1 MIKIYG
7 TPHTRTS
14 RVLWSLEE
22 AGADYDFIHIQLG
35 KGEGRQEPYLKLNP
49 TGKVPTLVHDD
60 LVLTESAAICT
71 YVGDL
76 FPNSHLTP
84 ASGTAD
90 RAIYNQWCFFAMTE
104 LEQPLWSMV
113 KHKFALPKEY
123 RLREMLTT
131 ASYEFDKVIDVF
143 SLRLGDR
150 KFLVGDSFSNADI
163 IVASILDWARNGN
176 KRSIP
181 LRHENIEKYLDRI
194 LAREAFSRVLERE
207 EKI

>member
-7 TPHTRTS
+7 TPNTRTS
-14 RVLWSLEE
+14 RVLWALEE
-22 AGADYDFIHIQLG
+22 TGADYDFIHIQLG

-49 TGKVPTLVHDD
+49 TGKVPTLVHND

-71 YVGDL
+71 YIGDL

-143 SLRLGDR
+143 SLRLADR
-150 KFLVGDSFSNADI
+150 EFLVGDSFSNADI

-181 LRHENIEKYLDRI
+181 LCHENIEKYLDRI

-207 EKI
+207 EKT